1 MSWLLL
7 GTAILALILL
17 GVRVFERA
25 PVAAI
30 RTFLYWVLGFGGAA
44 LALLLLVSGRGIPL
58 LTAAAVAAPLVRRTW
73 QHRKAAGFAAGAG
86 GPDAKPG
93 APPPRSRQGP
103 TRDEA
108 YAVLGLKP
116 GASEAEIRAAHHRLM
131 RAAHPDTGGSDWLAA
146 RINQA
151 RDTLLG

>member
-1 MSWLLL
+1 MPWLLL
-7 GTAILALILL
+7 GIAILALILL

-30 RTFLYWVLGFGGAA
+30 RTFLYWVLGFGGVA
-44 LALLLLVSGRGIPL
+44 LALLLLVSGRGIPI
-58 LTAAAVAAPLVRRTW
+58 LTAVAVAAPLVRRTW
-73 QHRKAAGFAAGAG
+73 QHRKAAAGFAAGPG
-86 GPDAKPG
+86 QDAKPD
-93 APPPRSRQGP
+93 APSRSRQGLS
-103 TRDEA
+103 RDEA

-116 GASEAEIRAAHHRLM
+116 GASEAEIRDAHRRLM